1 MWADQCLDR
10 LEIVVAAEQILERR
24 IERAAMAAEIKDPA
38 VVASLENQNFQPASD
53 RACGADRHQ
62 ICFGAG
68 IGEPHQLDRREAG
81 TDRRREARLGRVV
94 SAKIEA
100 AFERL
105 LDRPPDYGMRMAK
118 HPGGELAEEI
128 DVFVPV
134 EIP

>member
-1 MWADQCLDR
+1 MRPDQRHDCFK
-10 LEIVVAAEQILERR
+10 IVVAAKQILERR

-38 VVASLENQNFQPASD
+38 MVAALENQNFRPAGD
-53 RACGADRHQ
+53 RPRGADRHQ
-62 ICFGAG
+62 IGFGAG
-68 IGEPHQLDRREAG
+68 VSKTHQLDRRETG
-81 TDRRREARLGRVV
+81 TDRRGKARLGRVV

-128 DVFVPV
+128 DVF
-134 EIP
+134 